1 MGNVVTDPTS
11 AAVHIGVGKVNA
23 VAGDSYLITAFG
35 QRLYRQTKYL
45 IQTRFAA
52 ESACIACERYAKS
65 FGGVDSA
72 ALSSRYAFDK
82 SFRICICERQYFLSS
97 SNTCIAYFMYYFIAV
112 I

>member
-1 MGNVVTDPTS
+1 MGDVMPDPTS

-23 VAGDSYLITAFG
+23 VAGDSYLITAFS

-52 ESACIACERYAKS
+52 EAACIACERYAQS

-72 ALSSRYAFDK
+72 AFSSGYALDK
-82 SFRICICERQYFLSS
+82 SFWI
-97 SNTCIAYFMYYFIAV
+97 
-112 I
+112 